1 MGRWEAQNLKEVAA
15 ELAAKAN
22 EILRVK
28 DYGPHLL
35 SATVTLK
42 ETDGGEI
49 EERWQANM
57 GDYSSYPHECDSLE
71 CALERL
77 SQAIG
82 ASSRG
87 E

>member
-1 MGRWEAQNLKEVAA
+1 MEDKNLVEEATK
-15 ELAAKAN
+15 LAAKAN
-22 EILRVK
+22 EELRVC
-28 DYGPHLL
+28 DYGPWML
-35 SATVTLK
+35 SATVTIK

-49 EERWQANM
+49 GERWQANM

-77 SQAIG
+77 SRAIG
-82 ASSRG
+82 ASGRG